1 MAILFKFRGYCLL
14 IIIISITFI
23 PTGCTER
30 SQSSPEGYNLR
41 HAKSFELGKE
51 LVEISG
57 IAYNEEDTSLLAISD
72 NKEKIYKID
81 LKTKKLKNYT
91 DKFAG
96 VYDYEDIV
104 KVKDSAYV
112 LISNGTIIAVPKNA
126 KDSTA
131 TVRYKFWSQAR
142 NDFETIY
149 HDPSVNALI
158 MICKTCEHEK
168 GEEIR
173 TAYKFDLATR
183 SFDSSE
189 YYIISIGSVKAKVR
203 NDDANFKPSA
213 AAIHPINKN
222 LYILASAGQLLVITD
237 LKGTVLQVFSLH
249 PDRHPQAE
257 GIAFAPDGTM
267 FISNEGKYGKA
278 TLQIFAYKP
287 LPVKAQKK

>member
-1 MAILFKFRGYCLL
+1 MACM
-14 IIIISITFI
+14 
-23 PTGCTER
+23 ER
-30 SQSSPEGYNLR
+30 SHGSPEGYNLR
-41 HAKSFELGKE
+41 HAKHFQLGKE

-57 IAYNEEDTSLLAISD
+57 IVYSEEDTSLLAISD
-72 NKEKIYKID
+72 NKEKIYQID
-81 LKTKKLKNYT
+81 LKTKKLKNFT

-112 LISNGTIIAVPKNA
+112 LISDGTIIAVPKNA

-131 TVRYKFWSQAR
+131 TVRYEFWSQAKD
-142 NDFETIY
+142 DFETLY
-149 HDPSVNALI
+149 HDPTVNALI

-189 YYIISIGSVKAKVR
+189 YYTISIDSVKAKVM

-213 AAIHPINKN
+213 AAIHPIDKN

-237 LKGTVLQVFSLH
+237 LKGTVLQVFRLH

-278 TLQIFAYKP
+278 TLQIFAYKTI
-287 LPVKAQKK
+287 PVKAQKK